1 MTPPSNDNSGRITNK
16 QIVDAIN
23 KLTIRVEVMANKLD
37 SEITKTDKV
46 IGDHETRIRSL
57 EKLVWTSSWVTSIV
71 TVAAGGIIAAIIT
84 NTVK

>member
-1 MTPPSNDNSGRITNK
+1 MTPPSNDNGNGRITNK
-16 QIVDAIN
+16 QIADAIN
-23 KLTIRVEVMANKLD
+23 ALTIKVEVMANKLD

-46 IGDHETRIRSL
+46 ITDHEQRLRSL

-84 NTVK
+84 NTI